1 MFLATLAIRNLT
13 RNTRRTLLTAATV
26 LLGTG
31 FLTLGL
37 SWIIGVLGGA
47 VANIAATA
55 GEVRVVMPEY
65 ETREALMPLHHNIVD
80 IAPVVEAV
88 EAHGFEAH
96 PVIKSGV
103 TASVGEEI
111 GEVFCQIVG
120 GEASWLA
127 EDLGLAERVVD
138 GRMATVRGEAVVGLN
153 LAEELGARAGDDIVF
168 LGQTQDGS
176 ISPIQAELVGIVDA
190 GNVVGNR
197 QAFVP
202 LSAMQWMADI
212 PDGALE
218 IFVETGDD
226 VSSARMHAAAL
237 AADPALE
244 PYVVQAWNDRD
255 PYGTIYDVNQA
266 ILYVLS
272 GAIVFITALGVLNT
286 MMMSVLERTAE
297 VGVLRAMGMK
307 AHTVVSMFVIE
318 AVCIGVGGSAAG
330 VVLGAIP
337 AWYAQSHGVT
347 LGDDIS
353 SKVTIPMNTT
363 FYADLS
369 WDVVALSFCL
379 GLLIAA
385 LGALLPSIRATAIQ
399 PVDAMR
405 SRR

>member
-1 MFLATLAIRNLT
+1 MFLLTLALRNLT
-13 RNTRRTLLTAATV
+13 RNTRRTMLTATTV

-31 FLTLGL
+31 VLTLGL

-47 VANIAATA
+47 IGNIAATA
-55 GEVRVVMPEY
+55 GEVRVVTPEF
-65 ETREALMPLHHNIVD
+65 EARESLMPLHYNIAD
-80 IAPVVEAV
+80 ADPVVEAI
-88 EAHGFEAH
+88 EAHGFTAW
-96 PVIKSGV
+96 PVIKTGV

-111 GEVFCQIVG
+111 GEIFCQLVG
-120 GEASWLA
+120 GP
-127 EDLGLAERVVD
+127 EDWLGLANRVVE
-138 GRMATVRGEAVVGLN
+138 GRMATVEGEAVIGLS
-153 LAEELGARAGDDIVF
+153 LAEELGASAGDTIVF

-176 ISPIQAELVGIVDA
+176 ISPIQAELTGIVDT

-202 LSAMQWMADI
+202 LPALQWMTDI
-212 PDGALE
+212 PGGALE
-218 IFVETGDD
+218 IYVGTGDE
-226 VSSARMHAAAL
+226 VGAARAHAASL
-237 AADPALE
+237 AKDPALE
-244 PYVVQAWNDRD
+244 GYVVQAWNDRD
-255 PYGTIYDVNQA
+255 PYNTIYDVNQA
-266 ILYVLS
+266 ILYVLG

-297 VGVLRAMGMK
+297 IGVLRAMGMK
-307 AHTVVSMFVIE
+307 ARTVVSMFVVE
-318 AVCIGVGGSAAG
+318 ATCIGVGGSAAG
-330 VVLGAIP
+330 VLLGALP
-337 AWYAQSHGVT
+337 AWWAETHGVV

-353 SKVTIPMNTT
+353 SKITIPVNST

-369 WDVVALSFCL
+369 SDIVILAFLL